1 MMEFGAQLKGGKY
14 KIEKVIGRS
23 SFSTIYLAIDQ
34 KRKDKVIIKEFLL
47 KGINVTSLVDL
58 YKKKFV
64 REGKLLQKLNHKY
77 IVKCIDVFDENNTSY
92 YVTELAAGVCLR
104 DYVEQTTRVLTT
116 TLKISEYRSIHI
128 IKLIAEALD
137 YLHKRGICHLDVKPA
152 NIMYHHVRTEGYD
165 AIKVT
170 DSITLLDFACAAS
183 FDEAI
188 SESYLEYSSSPQGF
202 TKGYAPLEQI
212 SNSGKISP
220 ATDIYALGATWYFL
234 LTGQRPPLAVEVL
247 ENGGINEI
255 RGASP
260 KVNNAIRAAMN
271 PQMKH
276 RPQSISEFLA
286 LFDEKLDDPS
296 EKTFVPDFEVEAE
309 TSNEPQHALAVGT
322 ELIGPSYT
330 YIIQKVLGQGG
341 FGITYLASVKLKGLL
356 GT

>member
-1 MMEFGAQLKGGKY
+1 M
-14 KIEKVIGRS
+14 
-23 SFSTIYLAIDQ
+23 
-34 KRKDKVIIKEFLL
+34 
-47 KGINVTSLVDL
+47 
-58 YKKKFV
+58 
-64 REGKLLQKLNHKY
+64 
-77 IVKCIDVFDENNTSY
+77 
-92 YVTELAAGVCLR
+92 
-104 DYVEQTTRVLTT
+104 
-116 TLKISEYRSIHI
+116 
-128 IKLIAEALD
+128 
-137 YLHKRGICHLDVKPA
+137 
-152 NIMYHHVRTEGYD
+152 
-165 AIKVT
+165 
-170 DSITLLDFACAAS
+170 LDFACAAS

-188 SESYLEYSSSPQGF
+188 SESYLEYSTSPQGF

-296 EKTFVPDFEVEAE
+296 EETSVPDFEVEAE
-309 TSNEPQHALAVGT
+309 TSNEPQQTLAIGT

-330 YIIQKVLGQGG
+330 YVIKKVLGQGG

-356 GT
+356 GTLDSEMK